1 MRQPRMEGDCWQLVV
16 TRPVTPNLLAA
27 LARLHLEIFPMPPM
41 EDDLPTYGITFT
53 RSTERP
59 CPHCKGDG
67 ADPDDEGEWF
77 PEVQMHN
84 PNMRAPC
91 PVCHG
96 TGTNPAV

>member
-1 MRQPRMEGDCWQLVV
+1 MNEPKD
-16 TRPVTPNLLAA
+16 
-27 LARLHLEIFPMPPM
+27 
-41 EDDLPTYGITFT
+41 
-53 RSTERP
+53 